1 MKEQIVKFKRGPY
14 PKKYTAIVK
23 NKKTHK
29 SVAEYIDLEKKNK
42 LDRLETY
49 LKFANNVKNNCKNPK
64 RIRC

>member
-1 MKEQIVKFKRGPY
+1 MN
-14 PKKYTAIVK
+14 K

-49 LKFANNVKNNCKNPK
+49 LKFANNVKNVKLK
-64 RIRC
+64 IF